1 LDEKAL
7 MAYVDLNPVRAGLA
21 QTPEQS
27 EYTSIKERTHQI
39 KQNPTHANKSD
50 TPTGLLPFT
59 GYPRQ
64 DMPKGLP
71 FRLKDYLE
79 LIDWQSMAVP
89 EQRFTVPSPG
99 EG

>member
-7 MAYVDLNPVRAGLA
+7 MACMVYVDLNPVRAGLA

-39 KQNPTHANKSD
+39 KENSD
-50 TPTGLLPFT
+50 CTEQSNTPCGLLPFA

-64 DMPKGLP
+64 DMPKELP

-79 LIDWQSMAVP
+79 LVDWTGRAIL
-89 EQRFTVPSPG
+89 ENKRG
-99 EG
+99 